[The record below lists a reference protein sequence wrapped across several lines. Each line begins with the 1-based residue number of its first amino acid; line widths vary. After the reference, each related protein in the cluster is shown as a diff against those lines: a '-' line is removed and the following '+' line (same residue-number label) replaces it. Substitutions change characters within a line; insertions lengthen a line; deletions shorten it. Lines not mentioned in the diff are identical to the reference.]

1 MALGSPI
8 FPWSC
13 EGKLGVLLESLQ
25 GQRDLIEACVQDLIF
40 LSREDRD
47 LGFPFQTPPGSQ
59 ASPRGEAED
68 STFLSSRDTDLLEP
82 NEWTQGCRASSS
94 VWRED
99 SGLLSR
105 PGRKRR
111 PSACED
117 GGVSW
122 VSSGCSA
129 RGGFFT
135 RHDED
140 LREALVQCQG
150 IHVSMRMVRGSWSSL
165 SSHGKRLGPQ
175 DALKK
180 DSRGLSRVPA
190 GNPGFP

>member
-68 STFLSSRDTDLLEP
+68 SAFLSSSDTDLWEP
-82 NEWTQGCRASSS
+82 NEWTQGH
-94 VWRED
+94 
-99 SGLLSR
+99 LL
-105 PGRKRR
+105 
-111 PSACED
+111 
-117 GGVSW
+117 
-122 VSSGCSA
+122 
-129 RGGFFT
+129 F
-135 RHDED
+135 
-140 LREALVQCQG
+140 
-150 IHVSMRMVRGSWSSL
+150 M
-165 SSHGKRLGPQ
+165 
-175 DALKK
+175 
-180 DSRGLSRVPA
+180 
-190 GNPGFP
+190 

>member
-82 NEWTQGCRASSS
+82 TEWTQGCRASSS

-111 PSACED
+111 PSARED
-117 GGVSW
+117 GGVSG
-122 VSSGCSA
+122 VSSSCGA
-129 RGGFFT
+129 HVGFLP

-140 LREALVQCQG
+140 LREPLVRRQG
-150 IHVSMRMVRGSWSSL
+150 SQVCMREAAGAHHCSLDQRGDK
-165 SSHGKRLGPQ
+165 G
-175 DALKK
+175 LKT
-180 DSRGLSRVPA
+180 L
-190 GNPGFP
+190 